1 MKVSVVGLGKLGA
14 PLVAVLAS
22 KGFDV
27 IGVDVHKTP
36 IQLLNQGIAPVQ
48 EPHLQ
53 HLLERNLHKIKATQ
67 DYTAAILNTELTIIA
82 VPTPLQADHLIEY
95 EQLHQVLE
103 KIGIALQQK
112 ASYHLVVIACTVMP
126 GAMEGNIRKTLER
139 YAKRPVGEWL
149 GLCYN
154 PPLIALGSAIH
165 NLQNPDLVLIGESDE
180 KAGEFLASM
189 YRAILDNQAPICRM
203 DWMNAEVAK
212 LALSGFLSAKISYAN
227 MLSDLCDY
235 LPGAD
240 VDTITAAIGLDHR
253 IGSSYFKAAAAFGG
267 PSFPRDTLALG
278 ALADR
283 MGARV
288 DLVVAAQ
295 NINEY
300 QSVRIQNFVEMHALT
315 RRIGVLGLSYKPG
328 TKVVEASQGVFLANQ
343 LALQGYQVVVYDPQV
358 LVDVQGGLLRDVE
371 IADTIESCFEKADLL
386 IIMTPWSQFGETLT
400 REYLEA
406 HPKKVIID
414 CWRILDAQEVEEAC
428 DLVHLGAG
436 GLSAVSAFYD

>member
-1 MKVSVVGLGKLGA
+1 MKVSVIGLGKLGA
-14 PLVAVLAS
+14 PWVAVLAS
-22 KGFDV
+22 KGFEV
-27 IGVDVHKTP
+27 IGVDVQNLP
-36 IQLLNQGIAPVQ
+36 VQLLNQGISPVQ

-67 DYTAAILNTELTIIA
+67 DCTAAIQNTDLTIIA
-82 VPTPLQADHLIEY
+82 VPTPLLADHLIEHEY
-95 EQLHQVLE
+95 LHQVLE

-112 ASYHLVVIACTVMP
+112 ASYHLVVVASTVMP
-126 GAMEGNIRKTLER
+126 GAMEGDLRKVLER
-139 YAKRPVGEWL
+139 YAQRPVGEWL
-149 GLCYN
+149 GFCYN

-165 NLQNPDLVLIGESDE
+165 NLLNPDLVLIGESDE
-180 KAGEFLASM
+180 KAGELLASM
-189 YRAILDNQAPICRM
+189 YQVVLDNQAPIRRM

-227 MLSDLCDY
+227 MLSDICDY

-240 VDTITAAIGLDHR
+240 VDIITSAIGLDHR

-267 PSFPRDTLALG
+267 PSFPRDTQALG

-283 MGARV
+283 LGARG

-295 NINEY
+295 NINEH
-300 QSVRIQNFVEMHALT
+300 QSVRIQNFVEMHAST

-328 TKVVEASQGVFLANQ
+328 TKVVESSQGVYLANQ

-358 LVDVQGGLLRDVE
+358 LADVQGGLLRDVE
-371 IADTIESCFEKADLL
+371 IAKTIESCFEQADLL
-386 IIMTPWSQFGETLT
+386 IIMTPWSQFAETLT

-406 HPKKVIID
+406 HPRKGIID
-414 CWRILDAQEVEEAC
+414 CWRILDRKEVEEAC

-436 GLSAVSAFYD
+436 ELSAVSAIYD